1 MLMLV
6 VVVGDVMALMMGV
19 AGVLA
24 MATGRIAFPW
34 LRGKVTRPGVWGAGA
49 LLLAAT
55 LATAQFVSFGVRTA
69 LGVSGLVLIG
79 LGYVWGH
86 REMPPAE

>member
-1 MLMLV
+1 MMV
-6 VVVGDVMALMMGV
+6 AVVVGDVMALMIGV

-34 LRGKVTRPGVWGAGA
+34 LRGKVSRPGLWGAGA

-55 LATAQFVSFGVRTA
+55 LATAQLVPFGVRTVIG
-69 LGVSGLVLIG
+69 LSGLVLIG
-79 LGYVWGH
+79 LGYVRGR